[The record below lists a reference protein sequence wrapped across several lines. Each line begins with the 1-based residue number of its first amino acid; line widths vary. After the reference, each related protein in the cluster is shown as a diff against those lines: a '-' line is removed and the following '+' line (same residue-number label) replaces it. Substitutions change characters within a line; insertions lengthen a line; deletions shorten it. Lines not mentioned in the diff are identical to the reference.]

1 MTEVGG
7 LCTRLIKHIPID
19 KKEIPTLTQTACA
32 TGTSG
37 TTFFGMDD
45 QNPLQKAC
53 HVLQDHWQ
61 HIAQH
66 ASQLHGHVGSH
77 LQRLRATSPKGERS
91 EQNSAHL
98 RRRLASQSKASLTV
112 TLRLL
117 VQSIQ
122 LRVCCRKPA
131 FASISMAE
139 DFPSRGRGGADI
151 DPDAS
156 QRDDRGDER
165 SSKKRRKQQK
175 RAEKFRLELEQLSSE
190 ERATLARNAAIHGD
204 IARDVGFSGRKVS
217 FNCLKFTVDVCH
229 PRNCSLGWLGEPV
242 AMSLTFGVKLFRDTG
257 WVAVMRAPVLHGQV

>member
-1 MTEVGG
+1 
-7 LCTRLIKHIPID
+7 
-19 KKEIPTLTQTACA
+19 
-32 TGTSG
+32 
-37 TTFFGMDD
+37 MDD
-45 QNPLQKAC
+45 RNPLQKAC

-66 ASQLHGHVGSH
+66 ASQLHGHLGSH
-77 LQRLRATSPKGERS
+77 LQRIRATSTKGERS
-91 EQNSAHL
+91 EQNSAHF
-98 RRRLASQSKASLTV
+98 RRRLASPSKASLTF

-122 LRVCCRKPA
+122 LHVCCRKPA

-156 QRDDRGDER
+156 QGDDRGDK

-190 ERATLARNAAIHGD
+190 ERAALARNAAVHGD
-204 IARDVGFSGRKVS
+204 IARDVGFAGRKVS
-217 FNCLKFTVDVCH
+217 FNVSNCTVDVCQ
-229 PRNCSLGWLGEPV
+229 PCNCSLGWLGEPI
-242 AMSLTFGVKLFRDTG
+242 AMSLTLVGCEALLRYRLGCCDACSC
-257 WVAVMRAPVLHGQV
+257 VACASMTLTHTKSSLIAKHLWETVTVNSRFLNCS